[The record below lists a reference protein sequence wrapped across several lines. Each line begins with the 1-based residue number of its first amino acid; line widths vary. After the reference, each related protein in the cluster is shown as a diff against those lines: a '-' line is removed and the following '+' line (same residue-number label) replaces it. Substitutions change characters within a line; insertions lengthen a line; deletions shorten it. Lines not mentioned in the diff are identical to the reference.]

1 MKKLFCVAYFLLT
14 ASLFSQNFERQW
26 TGYFSFTNIIDV
38 AQGNDKLIAASENA
52 VFTFDFSTKEIKT
65 LTSIQGLSG
74 ELISTVYYSA
84 GYDLIIIGY
93 ENGLIEVINR
103 DNEVLKVVDILNK
116 PTIPPNKKRINHFN
130 ETNGFI
136 YISTD
141 FGISLYD
148 PQRLEFGDTYI
159 IDDFGEQSKVYQTA
173 VFEDYIYASM
183 DNKIKR
189 ALVANTNLID
199 FEQWSTIF
207 NFGSLGIQAFGEELY
222 MINKSNILYQFNGTS
237 FQQLTTFPQ
246 TNKNIFSNNDFLT
259 VTSNTQTTVFDVDF
273 NIVSTVSSVLD
284 YEYTLSNTLAFN
296 NKVYLGTKEHGILE
310 VPFGSNQAEQILPDG
325 PILNKPFAL
334 DASPNQLWVVFGE
347 LNLFFNPYPLNRRGI
362 SQLENNTWT
371 NIPFEELFG
380 AVSISHITIN
390 PSSPNEAY
398 ASSMFSGLLKIVDK
412 VPTILFNETNSSL
425 EGAFSDNSIRVL
437 GSKFDRDGNLWFVQS
452 GADQPLKKLTTTGQ
466 IQGFDISAVLPNP
479 ESEVGLNKLEISR
492 EGHVFF
498 ASAANGLIGFNPTG
512 NVFKKIG
519 EEIGEGNLPTT
530 NVRALAIDNRNQ
542 LWIGTLRG
550 LRVLFN
556 VGGFFEEDANTDTQ
570 PIIILEDGVAQE
582 LLFEQSITDI
592 EVDGSNNKWIATS
605 NSGVFYVSPNG
616 QETLLRF
623 TKDNSPL
630 PSNNV
635 LDIAIDPQSGVV
647 YFATPNGLI
656 SYNGSSTAPSD
667 NLLAVRAYPNPVRP
681 GFNGN
686 VTIDGLMAKSNVKI
700 TDVTGNLVYEQI
712 SEGGSILWDTTAF
725 GRYKVASGIYFIM
738 VTSDDALET
747 KIAKVMI
754 IR

>member
-1 MKKLFCVAYFLLT
+1 MKKLFCVASFLLT

-26 TGYFSFTNIIDV
+26 TGYFSFSNIIDV

-52 VFTFDFSTKEIKT
+52 VFSFDFSTKEIET
-65 LTSIQGLSG
+65 FTTIQGLSG

-84 GYDLIIIGY
+84 GYDLIFIGY
-93 ENGLIEVINR
+93 ENGLIEIINL

-116 PTIPPNKKRINHFN
+116 PTIPPNKKRINHFY

-189 ALVANTNLID
+189 ALVANPNLID
-199 FEQWSTIF
+199 FDQWSTIF

-246 TNKNIFSNNDFLT
+246 TNKNIFSNNDYLT

-310 VPFGSNQAEQILPDG
+310 VPFGSNQAEQILPEG

-398 ASSMFSGLLKIVDK
+398 ASSMLSGLLKIVDK

-452 GADQPLKKLTTTGQ
+452 GADTPLKKLTTTGQ
-466 IQGFDISAVLPNP
+466 IQGFDMSAVLPNP
-479 ESEVGLNKLEISR
+479 ESEVGLNKVEISR
-492 EGHVFF
+492 EGHVFI
-498 ASAANGLIGFNPTG
+498 ASAGNGLIGFNPNG

-556 VGGFFEEDANTDTQ
+556 VGGFFEEEANTDTQ

-656 SYNGSSTAPSD
+656 SFNGSSTAPSD

-681 GFNGN
+681 GFSGN

-725 GRYKVASGIYFIM
+725 GRYKVASGVYFIM

-754 IR
+754 VR